1 MNISK
6 LKKNIVLKNGT
17 ILDPYNNTEKKGDI
31 HIENGKI
38 KSVGKISAPKT
49 SEIIDCKDLIITHGF
64 FDIHVHFREPG
75 REDKEDLNSGS
86 LAALAGGFTRVCTMP
101 NTDPPI
107 DSPESIRYIVDRSE
121 ECPIHIHP
129 IGCITKSQE
138 GKEITEMGAMIA
150 EGALAFSDDGLPIND
165 SGVMYNALEYSYMF
179 DVPIINHAEDDCLKR
194 DGLMHEGKVS
204 THLGLPASPDI
215 TESNMVF
222 RDLELSILTGA
233 RLHVPHVSSAKS
245 ISHIKSMKKKN
256 DKITVE
262 VTPHHLFFSDE
273 DLYTFD
279 TNLKVAPPIRTKK
292 DRKAIIDAIKN
303 GIIDC
308 IATDHAPH
316 TIEEKEGTFDMAPF
330 GMIGLESCFGAA
342 SKVLINDNAMDQM
355 SLVKLLTVNPRK
367 ILGLDQNLFK
377 EGTEAEIAIYDP
389 KLEWKFS
396 LENIYS
402 KSKNSPFLGREMKGK
417 IKSTIV
423 KGHIASID

>member
-423 KGHIASID
+423 KGHITSID

>member
-129 IGCITKSQE
+129 IGSITKSQE

-342 SKVLINDNAMDQM
+342 SKVLINDNEMDQM

-377 EGTEAEIAIYDP
+377 EGIEAEIAIYDP

-423 KGHIASID
+423 KGHITSID

>member
-129 IGCITKSQE
+129 IGSITKSQE

-204 THLGLPASPDI
+204 TNLGLPASPDI

-279 TNLKVAPPIRTKK
+279 TNLKVAPPIRTKE

-342 SKVLINDNAMDQM
+342 SKVLINDNEMDQM

-423 KGHIASID
+423 KGHITSID

>member
-129 IGCITKSQE
+129 IGSITKSQE

-204 THLGLPASPDI
+204 THLGLSASPDI

-423 KGHIASID
+423 KGHITSID

>member
-86 LAALAGGFTRVCTMP
+86 LAALAGGFTRVCAMP

-129 IGCITKSQE
+129 IGSITKSQE

-342 SKVLINDNAMDQM
+342 SKVLINDNEMDQM

-423 KGHIASID
+423 KGHITSID

>member
-49 SEIIDCKDLIITHGF
+49 SETIDCKNLIITHGF

-129 IGCITKSQE
+129 IGSITKSQE

>member
-49 SEIIDCKDLIITHGF
+49 SETIDCKNLIITHGF

-423 KGHIASID
+423 KGHITSID

>member
-342 SKVLINDNAMDQM
+342 SKVLINDYEMDQM

-423 KGHIASID
+423 KGHITSID

>member
-129 IGCITKSQE
+129 IGSITKSQE

-279 TNLKVAPPIRTKK
+279 TNLKVAPPIRTKE

-423 KGHIASID
+423 KGHITSID

>member
-129 IGCITKSQE
+129 IGSITKSQE

-342 SKVLINDNAMDQM
+342 SKVLINDNEMDQM

-423 KGHIASID
+423 KGHITSID

>member
-49 SEIIDCKDLIITHGF
+49 SETIDCKNLIITHGF

-129 IGCITKSQE
+129 IGSITKSQE

-204 THLGLPASPDI
+204 TNLGLPASPDI

-423 KGHIASID
+423 KGHITSID